1 MQGGNNQLG
10 ICETGT
16 ISLTNGNVNRIK
28 GNQVFGTIE
37 TIKAELK
44 NSEGRIELTI
54 ELNSNEGR
62 TRSTYRVYVWNESNG
77 SINLLQSDGRISMD
91 YREKDPLQNTYPLSA
106 TKVLK
111 IPKVYT
117 NSTAEISQTEINKMF
132 YEGDPLTVSATFTL
146 EGGKTSDNTGDRKET
161 IGNLLT
167 DPKNSGELKIALYK
181 VNPSGEGVEG
191 YQMFA
196 LAKSG
201 GSGLLSTTYK
211 ANAIGDAVI
220 TPSGNTSFT
229 VTFTKTNGDYQWDD
243 GASYYIYAWT
253 GANAKD
259 NELPGNFGIGADS
272 TIVED
277 TDIETVNTLIPSV
290 KNSMLGILTD
300 EHFGEIVHY
309 PKQIAMMDNVK
320 PNNKHIFSA
329 NQKITMT
336 PLKVPE
342 GGQSVDAEVPDP
354 DSGVD
359 VVIKEIRDGQNVENS
374 IQVSRKVGSSDET
387 IKLTC
392 FLGTIEQGNAP
403 MISNNGKVGTLYFA
417 DQKNEIPLYF
427 RSSGSTPPNVADGA
441 PFTGQIHFIFSKSGS
456 GN

>member
-1 MQGGNNQLG
+1 
-10 ICETGT
+10 
-16 ISLTNGNVNRIK
+16 
-28 GNQVFGTIE
+28 
-37 TIKAELK
+37 
-44 NSEGRIELTI
+44 
-54 ELNSNEGR
+54 
-62 TRSTYRVYVWNESNG
+62 
-77 SINLLQSDGRISMD
+77 
-91 YREKDPLQNTYPLSA
+91 
-106 TKVLK
+106 
-111 IPKVYT
+111 
-117 NSTAEISQTEINKMF
+117 
-132 YEGDPLTVSATFTL
+132 
-146 EGGKTSDNTGDRKET
+146 
-161 IGNLLT
+161 
-167 DPKNSGELKIALYK
+167 
-181 VNPSGEGVEG
+181 
-191 YQMFA
+191 
-196 LAKSG
+196 
-201 GSGLLSTTYK
+201 
-211 ANAIGDAVI
+211 
-220 TPSGNTSFT
+220 
-229 VTFTKTNGDYQWDD
+229 
-243 GASYYIYAWT
+243 
-253 GANAKD
+253 
-259 NELPGNFGIGADS
+259 
-272 TIVED
+272 
-277 TDIETVNTLIPSV
+277 
-290 KNSMLGILTD
+290 MLGILTD